1 MVGKSSAVASKDPQA
16 VATTGQLTAIA
27 TIISDINFSS
37 SAASKAEIAL
47 ATKSVITHISAIEM
61 EEFPQLMLR
70 ECRQSDSLTSATA
83 TKKVRICCQ
92 SWFSLEK

>member
-70 ECRQSDSLTSATA
+70 ECR
-83 TKKVRICCQ
+83 
-92 SWFSLEK
+92 